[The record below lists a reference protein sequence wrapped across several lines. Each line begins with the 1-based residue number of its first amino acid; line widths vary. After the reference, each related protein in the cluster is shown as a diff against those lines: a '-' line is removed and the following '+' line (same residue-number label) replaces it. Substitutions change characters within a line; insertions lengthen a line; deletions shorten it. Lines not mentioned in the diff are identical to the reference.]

1 MSWRELDDLQFNT
14 VIHVMTGPNL
24 PEYVNSCTDNF
35 WKC

>member
-1 MSWRELDDLQFNT
+1 
-14 VIHVMTGPNL
+14 MTGHNL